1 MNMNFE
7 DQIRERAYH
16 IWLAAGMAD
25 GQAVVHW
32 VRAEQAVIGEK
43 AISVEAAEP
52 VIIIT
57 KAAPKAKPSKAAKP
71 AAAKVV
77 GAKAAGTKAA
87 GTKAPGVKAASS
99 KPESVKRA
107 KVTAASGK
115 TSSVS
120 ATH

>member
-43 AISVEAAEP
+43 DISVEAAEP

-57 KAAPKAKPSKAAKP
+57 KAKPSKAAKP
-71 AAAKVV
+71 AAAKVA